1 MDYLYFKK
9 LAVGRIYIFF
19 MPILLLIEELYLSI
33 DLLFLIVINKIL
45 KNK

>member
-9 LAVGRIYIFF
+9 LAVGRISIFF